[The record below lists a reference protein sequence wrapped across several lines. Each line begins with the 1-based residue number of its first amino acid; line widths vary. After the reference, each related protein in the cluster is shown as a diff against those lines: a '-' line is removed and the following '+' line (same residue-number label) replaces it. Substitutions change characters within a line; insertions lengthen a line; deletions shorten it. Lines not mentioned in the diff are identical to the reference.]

1 MNIFFCN
8 NIENDIKIYFAVLL
22 GVFSLTK
29 VQGKIQGKKIPSVIK
44 KLNKAL
50 GLEKNS
56 EKVWDILSISDNAA
70 NIAKYHPNET
80 SKWLCR
86 CCTKYLPQISYH
98 EKYQWIWSIK
108 LLSIKSTGCGS
119 HFQNPANF
127 KILKVPVLVFR
138 QTIPQKKAVIWSPKS
153 DPPCRKK
160 H

>member
-1 MNIFFCN
+1 MSNLFANIIKKLSHFAHVQLWWVAPYTQHVVEHSVFCKMQTKSIIIIFLCKFWTYSYVIHWKWHRN
-8 NIENDIKIYFAVLL
+8 RFAVLL

-29 VQGKIQGKKIPSVIK
+29 VKGKIQGKKIPSIIK

-50 GLEKNS
+50 GLERNS

-98 EKYQWIWSIK
+98 EKYQ
-108 LLSIKSTGCGS
+108 
-119 HFQNPANF
+119 
-127 KILKVPVLVFR
+127 
-138 QTIPQKKAVIWSPKS
+138 
-153 DPPCRKK
+153 
-160 H
+160 

>member
-8 NIENDIKIYFAVLL
+8 NIENDIEIYFAVLL

-29 VQGKIQGKKIPSVIK
+29 VQGKKIPSIIK

-80 SKWLCR
+80 SK
-86 CCTKYLPQISYH
+86 
-98 EKYQWIWSIK
+98 
-108 LLSIKSTGCGS
+108 
-119 HFQNPANF
+119 
-127 KILKVPVLVFR
+127 
-138 QTIPQKKAVIWSPKS
+138 
-153 DPPCRKK
+153 
-160 H
+160 

>member
-8 NIENDIKIYFAVLL
+8 NIENDIEIYFAVLL

-56 EKVWDILSISDNAA
+56 EKMWDILSISDNAA

-80 SKWLCR
+80 SK
-86 CCTKYLPQISYH
+86 
-98 EKYQWIWSIK
+98 
-108 LLSIKSTGCGS
+108 
-119 HFQNPANF
+119 
-127 KILKVPVLVFR
+127 
-138 QTIPQKKAVIWSPKS
+138 
-153 DPPCRKK
+153 
-160 H
+160 